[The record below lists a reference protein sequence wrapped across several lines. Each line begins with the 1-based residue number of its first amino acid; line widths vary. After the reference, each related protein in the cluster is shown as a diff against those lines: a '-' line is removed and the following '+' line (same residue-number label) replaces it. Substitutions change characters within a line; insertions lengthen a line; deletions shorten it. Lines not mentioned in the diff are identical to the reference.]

1 MGWPK
6 RNRRPLHCAQWRH
19 LRFPFSSLRSLC
31 HSIVEGNRRVPHVR
45 PSVRGPKMMGAAQ
58 RSHFAASTGRPL
70 HLPQWRELRFLL
82 SVFVLALAPFSPLHA
97 QPPGAAIFASN
108 CAGCHGADGR
118 GGEHAPNIATNPEV
132 QHLMD
137 RELAGIVRYGIAG
150 AGMPAFSSLKPQE
163 VADVV
168 AYLRILQGR
177 GDIVKLPG
185 DPDQGQALF
194 YGKGKC
200 SDCHMVGGKGGF
212 IGTDLSFYGAD
223 AKPDKIHAIILDPDK
238 NLSAE
243 QKATTVVTRTG
254 QKITG
259 MLKVNDNFSVSL
271 QTLDG
276 TFHFFPK
283 PDLAQVDFGSRSLM
297 PASTLSG
304 KEVDDLVS
312 YLLQTGQENAKQ
324 SPAHPSKSDDDDN

>member
-1 MGWPK
+1 MGW
-6 RNRRPLHCAQWRH
+6 RQG
-19 LRFPFSSLRSLC
+19 
-31 HSIVEGNRRVPHVR
+31 I
-45 PSVRGPKMMGAAQ
+45 SVWVVVLGL
-58 RSHFAASTGRPL
+58 ASPGT
-70 HLPQWRELRFLL
+70 
-82 SVFVLALAPFSPLHA
+82 LHA
-97 QPPGAAIFASN
+97 QSPGAPIFASN

-118 GGEHAPNIATNPEV
+118 GGEHAPNIATAPDV
-132 QHLMD
+132 QHMTD
-137 RELAGIVRYGIAG
+137 RELAGIIRYGIPG
-150 AGMPAFSSLKPQE
+150 AGMPAFSSLKQQE

-168 AYLRILQGR
+168 GYLRTLQGR

-185 DPDQGQALF
+185 DPKQGEALF
-194 YGKGKC
+194 FGKAQC
-200 SDCHMVGGKGGF
+200 SGCHMVNGKGGF
-212 IGTDLSFYGAD
+212 IGSDLSFYGAD
-223 AKPDKIHAIILDPDK
+223 AKPDRIRAIILDPDK
-238 NLSAE
+238 NLPAD